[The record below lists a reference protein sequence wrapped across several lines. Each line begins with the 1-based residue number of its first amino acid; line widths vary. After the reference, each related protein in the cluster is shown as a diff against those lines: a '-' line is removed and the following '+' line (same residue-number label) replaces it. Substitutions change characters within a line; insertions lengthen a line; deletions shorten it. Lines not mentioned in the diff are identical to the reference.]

1 MRGSVPGSENLL
13 VIASNSK
20 SISDNDSIFNKNE
33 SSHNENPLDQLGS
46 IEITITKNSDV
57 SDFNKTRLVVQN
69 SSSIVDNKKT
79 LAETATIAD
88 IDIEEQLGI
97 LMINEEDKLA
107 TTLKANL
114 STQKSEATP
123 APDIDSATDPDSCRF
138 P

>member
-1 MRGSVPGSENLL
+1 
-13 VIASNSK
+13 
-20 SISDNDSIFNKNE
+20 
-33 SSHNENPLDQLGS
+33 
-46 IEITITKNSDV
+46 
-57 SDFNKTRLVVQN
+57 VVQN